1 MVDRKVAGLKNKV
14 NGAFFEDIINQACDF
29 YRVRGVADIE
39 KTPEPVR
46 LIKPIKGKPGY
57 FVAVHNEAAQVD
69 YKGFLR
75 GGQAVEFEAKF
86 TDTGRMKFERV
97 TPNQQARLRRAQEFG
112 AISFVICCFGGVQ
125 FYRIPWMDWQE
136 MKTVFGRK
144 FVTPQDLKA
153 YEIRFRAPGA
163 LMFLDGYY
171 DE

>member
-86 TDTGRMKFERV
+86 RFVKNKASSKRLPYV
-97 TPNQQARLRRAQEFG
+97 VSPPTPF
-112 AISFVICCFGGVQ
+112 
-125 FYRIPWMDWQE
+125 P
-136 MKTVFGRK
+136 
-144 FVTPQDLKA
+144 P
-153 YEIRFRAPGA
+153 
-163 LMFLDGYY
+163 
-171 DE
+171 

>member
-75 GGQAVEFEAKF
+75 GGQAIVKLA
-86 TDTGRMKFERV
+86 GLIGSIS
-97 TPNQQARLRRAQEFG
+97 QRRGKQEN
-112 AISFVICCFGGVQ
+112 
-125 FYRIPWMDWQE
+125 E
-136 MKTVFGRK
+136 
-144 FVTPQDLKA
+144 
-153 YEIRFRAPGA
+153 
-163 LMFLDGYY
+163 
-171 DE
+171 

>member
-1 MVDRKVAGLKNKV
+1 M
-14 NGAFFEDIINQACDF
+14 
-29 YRVRGVADIE
+29 
-39 KTPEPVR
+39 
-46 LIKPIKGKPGY
+46 
-57 FVAVHNEAAQVD
+57 
-69 YKGFLR
+69 
-75 GGQAVEFEAKF
+75 
-86 TDTGRMKFERV
+86 
-97 TPNQQARLRRAQEFG
+97 
-112 AISFVICCFGGVQ
+112 ICCFGGVQ